1 MRGAVLSL
9 WVSLALCCWVLCWAG
24 GVEGQETAR
33 VQTQVRQAGPM
44 EHGREWEEE
53 REDVM
58 MDDPGTQVEEI
69 KPKKKKSIEE
79 VEAGKR

>member
-1 MRGAVLSL
+1 MGLS
-9 WVSLALCCWVLCWAG
+9 VSLALCCCVLGWDG
-24 GVEGQETAR
+24 GVEGQDSAG

>member
-1 MRGAVLSL
+1 MGLS
-9 WVSLALCCWVLCWAG
+9 VSLALCCCVLGWDG
-24 GVEGQETAR
+24 GVEGQDTTGVR
-33 VQTQVRQAGPM
+33 TQVRQAGPV

-58 MDDPGTQVEEI
+58 MDDPGTEVEEI